1 MNNKVNYGTV
11 GFLVLLGLSLMIWFG
26 YWLLKPSNELEM
38 QKYAIFFDESIL
50 GLNLDAPVKYKGISV
65 GKISKLRINP
75 KNSQQVEVIVNIL
88 KTTPIKT
95 TTVAKLTSQGITG
108 LSYINLNI
116 GDNNASILMA
126 KDGEEYPV
134 IKTTPSLL
142 IKLEKTFEDVSS
154 SLSSTLNKTNII
166 LGKENQQEIAQLFK
180 NANKIL
186 GGENQHDITK
196 LLKNSNIFISKMNK
210 LLDDKMIEDF
220 HETINNFND
229 ITKKLDKMMPQI
241 EKFVDNS
248 IEWEDKISNS
258 FKSITGSYVGI
269 KETMDHFR
277 TALVRGDFNIKDIS
291 QEVIP
296 TINSTMIE
304 MQALMIKMQETLDQY
319 ERSPG
324 DIIFKQEK
332 IKKGPGEN

>member
-1 MNNKVNYGTV
+1 MNNKVNYSIV
-11 GFLVLLGLSLMIWFG
+11 GFLVLLGLSLMIWFS

-38 QKYAIFFDESIL
+38 QKYAIYFDESIL

-65 GKISKLRINP
+65 GKISKLSINP
-75 KNSQQVEVIVNIL
+75 KNSQQVEVIVNIF

-116 GDNNASILMA
+116 GDNNASELKV
-126 KDGEEYPV
+126 KDGEKYPV
-134 IKTTPSLL
+134 IKTTPSLF
-142 IKLEKTFEDVSS
+142 IKIEKTFEDVFSD
-154 SLSSTLNKTNII
+154 LSSTLSKTNQI
-166 LGKENQQEIAQLFK
+166 LGKENQQEISQLFK
-180 NANKIL
+180 NSNIIL
-186 GGENQHDITK
+186 GKENQYEISQ

-210 LLDDKMIEDF
+210 LLDNKIINDF
-220 HETINNFND
+220 QETINNLNET
-229 ITKKLDKMMPQI
+229 TKKLNKMIPKV
-241 EKFVDNS
+241 EKFLDNS
-248 IEWEDKISNS
+248 VEWEDEISDS
-258 FKSITGSYVGI
+258 FKSIAGSYMGI
-269 KETMDHFR
+269 KETMDYFR
-277 TALVRGDFNIKDIS
+277 TALVKGDFNIKDIS
-291 QEVIP
+291 QEIIP

-304 MQALMIKMQETLDQY
+304 MQALMIKMQEALDQY